1 MVIGTVGCQIEFAK
15 NCSNAILAKTG
26 QKADRVVVVQEG
38 LILND
43 SMAQNM
49 LFVANEM

>member
-26 QKADRVVVVQEG
+26 QKSDRVVVQEG